1 MEAWS
6 DFFLGE
12 LGAAGALAGLL
23 VVAMSINIERILA
36 TPSLPRRAAQTL
48 IVIGGAL
55 VISSFALFP
64 GQPLWVFGWEVLA
77 VGAVIG
83 ASGLVHLP
91 RALAGLKRGE
101 PLTWTLTPLTLVA
114 VATLPMLVGSVFLI
128 AGDASGLYWVATAV
142 IFCMIAALLNGWVL
156 LVEIL
161 R

>member
-77 VGAVIG
+77 VGGAIG

-114 VATLPMLVGSVFLI
+114 VATLPMLVGAVFLI